1 MSKSL
6 RKLTALAVL
15 IAIQIILSRF
25 CSINA
30 WNLKIGL
37 GFLPVA
43 FAGALF
49 GPLCGVLVGAAS
61 DFLGAIL
68 FPIGPYFPGFTL
80 SLALTGVAFGLALHQ
95 KPSVPR
101 LLCAIA
107 FDQIILSLL
116 VNSFWISLLYGSP
129 YSALLL
135 TRSVQCLIHIP
146 VEFLTLGALLR
157 TEPALRKLV

>member
-43 FAGALF
+43 FSGALF
-49 GPLCGVLVGAAS
+49 GPLCGALVGAAS
-61 DFLGAIL
+61 DFLE
-68 FPIGPYFPGFTL
+68 IGR
-80 SLALTGVAFGLALHQ
+80 AHV
-95 KPSVPR
+95 
-101 LLCAIA
+101 
-107 FDQIILSLL
+107 
-116 VNSFWISLLYGSP
+116 
-129 YSALLL
+129 
-135 TRSVQCLIHIP
+135 
-146 VEFLTLGALLR
+146 
-157 TEPALRKLV
+157 

>member
-1 MSKSL
+1 MVLSSYGVIQLNDSL
-6 RKLTALAVL
+6 KISLAHLALAPTAMLFGPVAAGL
-15 IAIQIILSRF
+15 QGAMSDI
-25 CSINA
+25 
-30 WNLKIGL
+30 L
-37 GFLPVA
+37 GFLIKP
-43 FAGALF
+43 
-49 GPLCGVLVGAAS
+49 S
-61 DFLGAIL
+61 
-68 FPIGPYFPGFTL
+68 GPYFPGFTL